1 MPIGDISTTKQ
12 FVNGQLGVDGSDL
25 NAIVGQSS
33 IQTAFYSAQS
43 AGSSPGDN
51 DYLMLLSS
59 GGSFYK
65 LLYQNFFN
73 TNRVRLATGIPQWV
87 TTINGDMSVWQW
99 GTSFTTPVTGS
110 YIADRYRVDFSLA
123 TGSVSLSQVAL
134 SGSLQSGDY
143 QPAFAI
149 RATVATQNTGPAAG
163 DFYTISQR
171 IERRQARKLFG
182 GVSSAQIWVRT
193 SVAGTYAFFI
203 RDSSGAVY
211 YKQDFNVG
219 TPNTWQQLSLP
230 NIPVFPLGSGNW
242 GTNETD
248 YSYQIG
254 VTLVAGSNFQSANQS
269 TWTTSGGA
277 IASASQTN
285 LLNTVSATFDLCLLQ
300 HESGPVVTTFLPD
313 DDYSETFIK
322 CSRYALGLSAMPM
335 GLADTATLLFNGVIR
350 NNWRVTPTIA
360 ASPAASFTVNA
371 GSAGTPAIVSGTSGA
386 NANASAVVI
395 ENSAANWTASADV
408 ALTCVLTAEL

>member
-1 MPIGDISTTKQ
+1 M
-12 FVNGQLGVDGSDL
+12 L
-25 NAIVGQSS
+25 
-33 IQTAFYSAQS
+33 
-43 AGSSPGDN
+43 
-51 DYLMLLSS
+51 LLSS

-73 TNRVRLATGIPQWV
+73 TNRVRLAAGIPQWV
-87 TTINGDMSVWQW
+87 TTINGDMTVWQW
-99 GTSFTTPVTGS
+99 GTSFTTPTTGS
-110 YIADRYRVDFSLA
+110 YIADRFRVDFSLA

-134 SGSLQSGDY
+134 SGSLTSGDY

-230 NIPVFPLGSGNW
+230 NIPAFPLGSGNW

-254 VTLVAGSNFQSANQS
+254 VTLMAGSNSQSANQS

-277 IASASQTN
+277 IASSSQTN

-313 DDYSETFIK
+313 DDYSETLLK
-322 CSRYALGLSAMPM
+322 CQRYAVGFSSVLVAIPPGTNTAAGPWQLEPAM
-335 GLADTATLLFNGVIR
+335 
-350 NNWRVTPTIA
+350 RVAPSIA
-360 ASPAASFTVNA
+360 ATPAASYAVNS
-371 GSAGTPAIVSGTSGA
+371 GNAGTPSITFTAAYSVTPQSVTFQ
-386 NANASAVVI
+386 
-395 ENSAANWTASADV
+395 NSASNWTALAGV
-408 ALTCVLTAEL
+408 KFTGVLTAEL